1 MSDNRCENKRGLYR
15 SRDGVILGVCK
26 GFADHFNLR
35 VGWVRFFVVIAALIT
50 KAAPMI
56 ALYLIAAYL
65 MRRRRERPYS
75 RESRGRSRRG
85 RGRPF
90 QGMADRLK
98 RRFERMEARLR
109 RMEDVVTSREYEW
122 DRKMRT

>member
-1 MSDNRCENKRGLYR
+1 MSDFGWKNKRGLYR
-15 SRDGVILGVCK
+15 ARDGVILGVCK
-26 GFADHFNLR
+26 GLADHFNLR
-35 VGWVRFFVVIAALIT
+35 VGWVRFFVVVAALIT

-56 ALYLIAAYL
+56 VLYLIAAYL
-65 MRRRRERPYS
+65 MRRRRECPSS
-75 RESRGRSRRG
+75 RESGGRRCHD